1 MPHLGHT
8 LQINQRIKMLN
19 FRDPQRSQ
27 VKQGSSR
34 ELFVMGS
41 SIGT

>member
-1 MPHLGHT
+1 MPYLGHT

-19 FRDPQRSQ
+19 FGDPQGPQ
-27 VKQGSSR
+27 VKQGSR
-34 ELFVMGS
+34 WELFVMGS

>member
-8 LQINQRIKMLN
+8 LQINQQIKMWN
-19 FRDPQRSQ
+19 IGDPQESQ
-27 VKQGSSR
+27 VKQGSR
-34 ELFVMGS
+34 QELFVMGS